1 MGCERPGPMPWRG
14 CTAFCGG
21 QRRALAAGGA
31 TRGAAASALAAQMS
45 TGAPADAAALAAS
58 LLVLAPA
65 ARPDAAAALRHAL
78 LAPYLAADPRR
89 AAYADASAA
98 PRRFALPIGDG
109 IRRQAYVYREYLYEH
124 VARNEE
130 LPPRTAD
137 PAAAPPAQ
145 AGGAPA
151 ATLDGYEDEMGA

>member
-1 MGCERPGPMPWRG
+1 MPQLR
-14 CTAFCGG
+14 AS
-21 QRRALAAGGA
+21 RRRL
-31 TRGAAASALAAQMS
+31 
-45 TGAPADAAALAAS
+45 
-58 LLVLAPA
+58 
-65 ARPDAAAALRHAL
+65 
-78 LAPYLAADPRR
+78 
-89 AAYADASAA
+89 A

-124 VARNEE
+124 VLRNEE